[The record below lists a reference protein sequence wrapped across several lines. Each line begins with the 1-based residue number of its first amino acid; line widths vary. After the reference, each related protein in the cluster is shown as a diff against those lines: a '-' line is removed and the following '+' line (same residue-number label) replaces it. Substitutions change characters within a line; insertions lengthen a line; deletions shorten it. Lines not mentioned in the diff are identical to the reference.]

1 MESLSVDFEGYRV
14 KKSNCCVAALVILLG
29 IAVDVYAA
37 PESSSGQDSLAKSGQ
52 PEPTYKAPYPF
63 RADELWEK
71 ILKVAEQP
79 EGYVT
84 KEQVSDIFDVTMNLD
99 QEYLKQFHE
108 KIYLLMREKS
118 WYFNMSIGENIP
130 SRSFFYFSWGE
141 IPGQRSAE
149 FPPPPPPG
157 MCINVYKS
165 RADLLRR
172 GWVLRREGRGTNEL
186 PYSDSYRKGRIGVLT
201 IEFFPSDNCL
211 RSIRISA
218 SRPAAQELPVE

>member
-1 MESLSVDFEGYRV
+1 M

-37 PESSSGQDSLAKSGQ
+37 PESSPSQVPLAKSEQ
-52 PEPTYKAPYPF
+52 PPPTYKAPYPF
-63 RADELWEK
+63 TVDELWEK

-84 KEQVSDIFDVTMNLD
+84 KEQVENIFGTKTKLN
-99 QEYLKQFHE
+99 EEFLKQYHE
-108 KIYLLMREKS
+108 KIYSLEREID
-118 WYFNMSIGENIP
+118 WYFNMSVGENRP
-130 SRSFFYFSWGE
+130 ARSFFFFSWGE
-141 IPGQRSAE
+141 VPGQRSAE

-157 MCINVYKS
+157 MCINVYKIRPDLPS
-165 RADLLRR
+165 RGWLLRR
-172 GWVLRREGRGTNEL
+172 EDKGTNEL
-186 PYSDSYRKGRIGVLT
+186 YSDSYRKGRVGVLT

-218 SRPAAQELPVE
+218 SPSAAQGLPAE